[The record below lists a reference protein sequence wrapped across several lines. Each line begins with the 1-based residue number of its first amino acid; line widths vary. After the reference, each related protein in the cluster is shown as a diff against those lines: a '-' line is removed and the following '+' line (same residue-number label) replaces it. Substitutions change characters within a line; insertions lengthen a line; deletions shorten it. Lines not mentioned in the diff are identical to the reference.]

1 MQVLLVNGS
10 PHQSGCTDAALQAVG
25 AALREAGIRSDTFW
39 IGNHPLTGCVGCGF
53 CAKTGRCR
61 YEDTVNIFLDAA
73 EDYDGFVFGA
83 PVHFASAA
91 ASMLGFLSRAFFT
104 DHCAGLN
111 RFAFKPGAALVS
123 ARRAGTTAALDE
135 LNKYLLYAQMP
146 IVTSRYWNMVHGQT
160 PEEVQKDLEGMQ
172 IMRVLGRN
180 MAWMLRSI
188 EAGRKAGI
196 AIPEQE
202 PRISTNFI
210 R

>member
-1 MQVLLVNGS
+1 MSDRLVRAISRDGLVKAAAVS
-10 PHQSGCTDAALQAVG
+10 TRELTERARQIHKTLPVATAAL
-25 AALREAGIRSDTFW
+25 
-39 IGNHPLTGCVGCGF
+39 
-53 CAKTGRCR
+53 GR
-61 YEDTVNIFLDAA
+61 TL
-73 EDYDGFVFGA
+73 
-83 PVHFASAA
+83 AA

-180 MAWMLRSI
+180 MAWLLWSI
-188 EAGRKAGI
+188 EAGQKAGI